1 MLWITESGRFNGND
15 GCNSFSGTWVAD
27 GASAELKDLTQTLVG
42 CPGMDTWLSLAAT
55 VQVKDQTLHVT
66 NAEGKE
72 IGTLPRIN
80 VAG

>member
-27 GASAELKDLTQTLVG
+27 GANAVLKDLTQTLVG
-42 CPGMDTWLSLAAT
+42 CPGMDTWLSSAAT
-55 VQVKDQTLHVT
+55 VQVMGQSLLVT